1 MAAAKQ
7 TTSKHQS
14 HAADTRTIKAVKPNP
29 HKEGSNR
36 YKAFEAAVAAK
47 TVADYLA
54 TGHKAKYIERWRK
67 SGHIEVAGQQAAPAA
82 TPAPAHETAPA
93 TPPAKKSA
101 KPAKAPAK
109 KQAAKPAAKKAA
121 R

>member
-1 MAAAKQ
+1 MAATKQ
-7 TTSKHQS
+7 TTSKHQ
-14 HAADTRTIKAVKPNP
+14 ATADTRTIKAVKPNP
-29 HKEGSNR
+29 HKEGSSR
-36 YKAFEAAVAAK
+36 YKAFEAAAAAK

-67 SGHIEVAGQQAAPAA
+67 SGHIEVAGQQAAPA
-82 TPAPAHETAPA
+82 
-93 TPPAKKSA
+93 TPPAKKSG

-109 KQAAKPAAKKAA
+109 KQATKPAAKKAT